1 MNVPY
6 VCLRCRQ
13 QVIRQRQCL
22 RSIGFVSLNQANRT
36 SETTFPQHRTPSPN
50 HGPSGS
56 KTNDAVERGALPVKR
71 SKSKTRPPLSGTDS
85 MLETLFSSQQ
95 EKQRHSTLGE
105 SSRTQGNHNRDEPTN
120 EKDARHSH
128 QYSARTTSTSLTQ
141 SDRAGRATVQL
152 GRPEEQ
158 LAETVSKTALITEGL
173 RGPHGGEE
181 NEPFLPKQKHH
192 ERRRDID
199 VQARRVTT
207 IIKYIE
213 RAVHRYDVAQVGIQ
227 WQKFQQTL
235 AQVEL
240 DQQSEEAIY
249 THFLAAYCALSRQ
262 EQAVT
267 VWNHMVDTNIMP
279 NERHWN
285 AMLKGCF
292 KAQDVT
298 SLQEVWSNMIASG
311 MKPDTVLWTTYIHG
325 LIMCGKWQRGL
336 QLLDELGANWTAA
349 RKRQST
355 PKDIASAATEEQP
368 LSTEYDPSKPS
379 LAPVQAALT
388 GLTAIQH
395 HELCPPILD
404 WAKSHS
410 LALTTEIFNILLRPA
425 VRSGDPKQVARIFSL
440 MNTNACA
447 ADEVTYMI
455 LLNGHISST
464 NSNFA
469 LLSSKEQ
476 QDSILRILDD
486 MTANGISMDRRT
498 YSSILQGLL
507 RSQPNDNEAPS
518 IYNGNKNNAAQ
529 AILQH
534 MSRNNVTPDSYMY
547 HILVIHYFSLSPPD
561 LAAIDNLWARIKV
574 ERPSLQSIFYE
585 KMVEG
590 YAKVGAVEKMLFFL
604 RKIAREGKSPRWRC
618 LVDVLNTLIAEGEW
632 GLLGELVADVEDT
645 REGLMRYAD
654 GNIPGMWKGE
664 FWETVRRVRGRI

>member
-1 MNVPY
+1 MNVSY
-6 VCLRCRQ
+6 LCLRCRR

-22 RSIGFVSLNQANRT
+22 RSIGFVSLNQDNRT
-36 SETTFPQHRTPSPN
+36 PETKFPQHRTPSPN
-50 HGPSGS
+50 HGLNGS
-56 KTNDAVERGALPVKR
+56 KTNDAAKRSTLPVKR
-71 SKSKTRPPLSGTDS
+71 SKSKIRRPLSGTDF
-85 MLETLFSSQQ
+85 MPETLFSSQQ
-95 EKQRHSTLGE
+95 EKQRHSSLGE
-105 SSRTQGNHNRDEPTN
+105 TLRTQGNHRDERTN
-120 EKDARHSH
+120 EKDARHPH
-128 QYSARTTSTSLTQ
+128 QYSARTISTSPTQ
-141 SDRAGRATVQL
+141 TDRAGRATVQL
-152 GRPEEQ
+152 WRREEQ
-158 LAETVSKTALITEGL
+158 LAETVSKTTLILEDVRGL
-173 RGPHGGEE
+173 HCREE
-181 NEPFLPKQKHH
+181 NEPSLQKQKHH

-199 VQARRVTT
+199 VQARQVTT

-213 RAVHRYDVAQVGIQ
+213 RAVQRYDVAQVGIQ
-227 WQKFQQTL
+227 WRKYQQTL

-240 DQQSEEAIY
+240 DHQSQEGIY
-249 THFLAAYCALSRQ
+249 THFLTAYCALARQ

-267 VWNHMVDTNIMP
+267 VWNHMVDANIMP

-292 KAQDVT
+292 KARDVT

-311 MKPDTVLWTTYIHG
+311 MEPDTVLWTTYIHG
-325 LIMCGKWQRGL
+325 LIVCGKWQRGL
-336 QLLDELGANWTAA
+336 QLLDELGAKWTAA
-349 RKRQST
+349 RKRQSN
-355 PKDIASAATEEQP
+355 PKDIASAAMEEQP

-410 LALTTEIFNILLRPA
+410 LALTTEIFNILLGPA

-440 MNTNACA
+440 MNANACA

-455 LLNGHISST
+455 LLNGHMSST
-464 NSNFA
+464 DSSFA
-469 LLSSKEQ
+469 LLSSEEQ
-476 QDSILRILDD
+476 QDSIFRILDD

-498 YSSILQGLL
+498 YSTILQGLL
-507 RSQPNDNEAPS
+507 RSQPNDNDTKPPNDNS
-518 IYNGNKNNAAQ
+518 NNKNNAAQ
-529 AILQH
+529 AVLQH

-561 LAAIDNLWARIKV
+561 LAAIENIWARIKV
-574 ERPSLQSIFYE
+574 ERPSLQSIVYE

-604 RKIAREGKSPRWRC
+604 RKIPREGKSPRWRC

-632 GLLGELVADVEDT
+632 GLLGDLVADVEDT

-654 GNIPGMWKGE
+654 GNIPSMWKEE
-664 FWETVRRVRGRI
+664 FWET